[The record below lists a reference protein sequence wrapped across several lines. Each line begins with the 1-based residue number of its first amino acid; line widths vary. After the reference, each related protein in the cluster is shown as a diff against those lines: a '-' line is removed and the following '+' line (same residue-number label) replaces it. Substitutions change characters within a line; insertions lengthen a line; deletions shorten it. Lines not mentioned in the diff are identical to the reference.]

1 MSTITNTETIVN
13 ASKLAIALN
22 HVKNNRIEYLIV
34 MLLAHMVG
42 LTTKAA
48 EHASGVCG

>member
-1 MSTITNTETIVN
+1 MLNTESAVPLT
-13 ASKLAIALN
+13 KFAIALN
-22 HVKNNRIEYLIV
+22 HIKNNRVEYLVV
-34 MLLAHMVG
+34 MLLAHMIG

>member
-1 MSTITNTETIVN
+1 MKVSMETVVEAGKW
-13 ASKLAIALN
+13 ASIAN
-22 HVKNNRIEYLIV
+22 HVKNNRIEYLV
-34 MLLAHMVG
+34 LALIAHIVG